1 MRKVA
6 VAALSVGLFRRL
18 AIAAAALLVALLVA
32 MPAAAQTASPSAA
45 AETRLS
51 DAAIRQVLV
60 QRVDVDKQAAGI
72 VVGVIDAKGR
82 RVIARG
88 VFDAA
93 DPRPVDGQ
101 TLFEIGSVTKA
112 FTGLLLADM
121 VRRGEV
127 TLDEPLVKLLP
138 AGSVAPERN
147 GKAITLID
155 LATHTSGLPRLPDNM
170 PMTDPLNPYADYGPD
185 LLDAFLRRYS
195 LTRDVG
201 AAYEYSNLGAGLL
214 GRALAQRAGGDYE
227 TVLRKRVLAP
237 LGMSS
242 TAIALSP
249 ALEARFSPG
258 HTADLATTP
267 HWDLP
272 TLAGAGGLR
281 SSADDLLKL
290 LAAELGYVDTP
301 LRAAMV
307 GQLDPRRPVGGDVQ
321 VALGWHVAATPK
333 GEIVSHGGG
342 TMGFQTFVGFDQT
355 SGVGVVVL
363 SNASGAMGV
372 EDLGL
377 HLLTGAP
384 LKTAPKVKVREAKT
398 LPPIVLDG
406 LTGRYALGP
415 GAVMAITR
423 EGQRMFG
430 QLTGQPRI
438 EIFAEGP
445 TAFFTRVVD
454 AQLTFTVGADGRAS
468 SVTLHQNGQNT
479 PAPRLAEGAE
489 PPAAPTPKVVALSPQ
504 ALDALVGRYALA
516 PAMILEVTRREGRLF
531 AQLTGQPVFEVFPQS
546 PTEVVWAV
554 VPARAQFVLGADG
567 KAISLVLH
575 QNGRALPA
583 PRVP

>member
-1 MRKVA
+1 MDGLFKSMA
-6 VAALSVGLFRRL
+6 VAA
-18 AIAAAALLVALLVA
+18 VALLVA
-32 MPAAAQTASPSAA
+32 MPAAAQTATPSA

-51 DAAIRQVLV
+51 DAAISQVLA
-60 QRVDVDKQAAGI
+60 QRVDVDKQAAGM
-72 VVGVIDAKGR
+72 VVGIIDAKGP

-88 VFDAA
+88 LYGAA
-93 DPRPVDGQ
+93 DPRPVNGQ

-112 FTGLLLADM
+112 LTGLLLADM
-121 VRRGEV
+121 VKRGEV
-127 TLDEPLVKLLP
+127 RLDEPVVKLLP
-138 AGSVAPERN
+138 AGSVVPERN

-155 LATHTSGLPRLPDNM
+155 LATHTSGLPRLADNM
-170 PMTDPLNPYADYGPD
+170 PMADPLNPYADYGPD

-201 AAYEYSNLGAGLL
+201 AAYEYSNLGVGLL
-214 GRALAQRAGGDYE
+214 GWALAQRAGGDYE
-227 TVLRKRVLAP
+227 TVLRGRVLGP

-242 TAIALSP
+242 TAIKLSP
-249 ALEARFSPG
+249 PLAARFSPG
-258 HTADLATTP
+258 HTADLSVTP
-267 HWDLP
+267 HWDLT

-301 LRAAMV
+301 LKAAMAE
-307 GQLDPRRPVGGDVQ
+307 QLVPRRPVGGNVQ
-321 VALGWHVAATPK
+321 VALGWHVATTPA

-342 TMGFQTFVGFDQT
+342 TMGFQIFVGFDRT
-355 SGVGVVVL
+355 SGLGVVVL
-363 SNASGAMGV
+363 SNTASVMGV

-384 LKTAPKVKVREAKT
+384 LKTAPKVKAREATT
-398 LPPIVLDG
+398 LPPTVLDG

-415 GAVMAITR
+415 GAVLTITR
-423 EGQRMFG
+423 EGPRMFG

-468 SVTLHQNGQNT
+468 AVTLHQNGQNT
-479 PAPRLAEGAE
+479 LAPRLADGVE
-489 PPAAPTPKVVALSPQ
+489 PPAAPTPKAVTLSPQ

-516 PAMILEVTRREGRLF
+516 PAMILTVTRQDGKLF
-531 AQLTGQPVFEVFPQS
+531 AQLTGQPAFEVFPQS
-546 PTEVVWAV
+546 PTEVNWAV
-554 VPARAQFVLGADG
+554 VRARAEFVLGADG

>member
-6 VAALSVGLFRRL
+6 VTVLIDGLFKTL
-18 AIAAAALLVALLVA
+18 AVAAAALLVA
-32 MPAAAQTASPSAA
+32 MPAAAQTASPAAA
-45 AETRLS
+45 AEARLS
-51 DAAIRQVLV
+51 EAAIRQVLA
-60 QRVDVDKQAAGI
+60 QRVDVDRQAAGI

-82 RVIARG
+82 RVTARG
-88 VFDAA
+88 VYDAA

-127 TLDEPLVKLLP
+127 RLDEPVVKLLP

-155 LATHTSGLPRLPDNM
+155 LSTHTSGLPRLADNM
-170 PMTDPLNPYADYGPD
+170 PMADPLNPYADYGPD

-201 AAYEYSNLGAGLL
+201 AAYEYSNLGVGLL
-214 GRALAQRAGGDYE
+214 GWALAQRAGGDYE

-242 TAIALSP
+242 TAIKLSP
-249 ALEARFSPG
+249 PLAARFSPG
-258 HTADLATTP
+258 HTADLSVTP
-267 HWDLP
+267 HWDLT

-290 LAAELGYVDTP
+290 MAAELGYVDTP
-301 LRAAMV
+301 LKAAMAD
-307 GQLDPRRPVGGDVQ
+307 QLVPRRPVGGNVQ
-321 VALGWHVAATPK
+321 VALGWHVATTPT

-342 TMGFQTFVGFDQT
+342 TMGFQTFVGFDRT
-355 SGVGVVVL
+355 TGLGVVVL
-363 SNASGAMGV
+363 SNTAGVMGV

-384 LKTAPKVKVREAKT
+384 LKTAPKVRQATT
-398 LPPIVLDG
+398 LPPAVLDG
-406 LTGRYALGP
+406 LTGRYVLGP
-415 GAVMAITR
+415 GAVMSITR
-423 EGQRMFG
+423 EGQRVFG

-445 TAFFTRVVD
+445 TAFFARVVD

-468 SVTLHQNGQNT
+468 AVTLHQNGQNT
-479 PAPRLAEGAE
+479 LAPRLADGVE
-489 PPAAPTPKVVALSPQ
+489 PPAAPTPKAVTLSPQ

-516 PAMILEVTRREGRLF
+516 PTMILTVTRQEGKLF
-531 AQLTGQPVFEVFPQS
+531 AQLTGQPTFEVFPQS
-546 PTEVVWAV
+546 PTEVTWAV
-554 VPARAQFVLGADG
+554 VRARAEFVLGADG
-567 KAISLVLH
+567 KAVSLVLH

>member
-6 VAALSVGLFRRL
+6 VTVLIDGLFKRL
-18 AIAAAALLVALLVA
+18 AVPAAALLIA
-32 MPAAAQTASPSAA
+32 MPAVAQTANPSAA
-45 AETRLS
+45 ADARLS
-51 DAAIRQVLV
+51 DAAIRQVLAR
-60 QRVDVDKQAAGI
+60 RVDVDKQAAGM

-82 RVIARG
+82 RVIAHG
-88 VFDAA
+88 VYDAA

-127 TLDEPLVKLLP
+127 RLDEPVVKLLP

-155 LATHTSGLPRLPDNM
+155 LATHTSGLPRLADNM
-170 PMTDPLNPYADYGPD
+170 PMADPLNPYADYGPD
-185 LLDAFLRRYS
+185 LLDAFLRRYT

-201 AAYEYSNLGAGLL
+201 ATYEYSNLGAGLL
-214 GRALAQRAGGDYE
+214 GWALAQRAGGDYE
-227 TVLRKRVLAP
+227 ALLRKRVLAP

-242 TAIALSP
+242 TAIKLSP
-249 ALEARFSPG
+249 PLAARFSPG
-258 HTADLATTP
+258 HTADLAITP
-267 HWDLP
+267 HWNLP

-290 LAAELGYVDTP
+290 LAAELGYADTP
-301 LRAAMV
+301 LKAAMAD
-307 GQLDPRRPVGGDVQ
+307 QLVPRRPVGGDVE
-321 VALGWHVAATPK
+321 VALGWHVVKTPE

-342 TMGFQTFVGFDQT
+342 TMGFLTFVGFDRT
-355 SGVGVVVL
+355 TGLGVVVL

-384 LKTAPKVKVREAKT
+384 MKTAPKIRQATT
-398 LPPIVLDG
+398 LPPAALDG
-406 LTGRYALGP
+406 LTGRYALAP
-415 GAVMAITR
+415 GAVLTITR

-438 EIFAEGP
+438 EIFAESP
-445 TAFFTRVVD
+445 TAFFARVVD

-468 SVTLHQNGQNT
+468 ALTLHQNGRDM
-479 PAPRLAEGAE
+479 PAPRLADEVAT
-489 PPAAPTPKVVALSPQ
+489 PAAPTP
-504 ALDALVGRYALA
+504 
-516 PAMILEVTRREGRLF
+516 
-531 AQLTGQPVFEVFPQS
+531 
-546 PTEVVWAV
+546 
-554 VPARAQFVLGADG
+554 
-567 KAISLVLH
+567 
-575 QNGRALPA
+575 
-583 PRVP
+583 

>member
-6 VAALSVGLFRRL
+6 VTVLIDGLFKRM
-18 AIAAAALLVALLVA
+18 AVAAAALLVA
-32 MPAAAQTASPSAA
+32 MPAMAQTASPAA
-45 AETRLS
+45 AEARLS
-51 DAAIRQVLV
+51 DAAIRQVLA
-60 QRVDVDKQAAGI
+60 QRVDVDKQAAGM

-88 VFDAA
+88 VYDAA

-112 FTGLLLADM
+112 FTSLLLADM

-127 TLDEPLVKLLP
+127 RLDEPVVKLLP
-138 AGSVAPERN
+138 AGSVVPERN

-155 LATHTSGLPRLPDNM
+155 LATHTSGLPRLADNM
-170 PMTDPLNPYADYGPD
+170 PMADPLNPYADYGPD
-185 LLDAFLRRYS
+185 LLDAFLRRYT
-195 LTRDVG
+195 LTRDIG
-201 AAYEYSNLGAGLL
+201 ATYEYSNLGAGLL
-214 GRALAQRAGGDYE
+214 GWALAQRAGGDYE

-242 TAIALSP
+242 TAIKLSP
-249 ALEARFSPG
+249 PLEARFSPG
-258 HTADLATTP
+258 HTADLSITP
-267 HWDLP
+267 HWDLT

-290 LAAELGYVDTP
+290 LAAELGYVETP
-301 LRAAMV
+301 LRGAMV
-307 GQLDPRRPVGGDVQ
+307 DQLDPRRPVGGDVQ
-321 VALGWHVAATPK
+321 VALGWHVATTPK

-342 TMGFQTFVGFDQT
+342 TMGFLTFVGFDRT
-355 SGVGVVVL
+355 SGLGVVVL
-363 SNASGAMGV
+363 SNASGGMGV

-384 LKTAPKVKVREAKT
+384 LKTPPKVRQATT
-398 LPPIVLDG
+398 LPPAVLDG
-406 LTGRYALGP
+406 LTGRYALVP
-415 GAVMAITR
+415 GVMTITR

-445 TAFFTRVVD
+445 TAFFAKVVD

-468 SVTLHQNGQNT
+468 AVTLHQNGLNT
-479 PAPRLAEGAE
+479 LAPRLADGAE
-489 PPAAPTPKVVALSPQ
+489 PPAAPAPKAVTLSPQ

-516 PAMILEVTRREGRLF
+516 PSVILTVTRQDGKLL

-554 VPARAQFVLGADG
+554 VPARAEFVLGPDG

-583 PRVP
+583 SRVP

>member
-6 VAALSVGLFRRL
+6 VAALSVVLSRRL
-18 AIAAAALLVALLVA
+18 AAAVLLGA
-32 MPAAAQTASPSAA
+32 MPAVAQTADAPVA

-51 DAAIRQVLV
+51 DAAIRRLLV

-82 RVIARG
+82 RVVAHG
-88 VFDAA
+88 VRDGA
-93 DPRPVDGQ
+93 DPRPVDGA

-127 TLDEPLVKLLP
+127 RLDEPVVALLP

-155 LATHTSGLPRLPDNM
+155 LATHTSGLPRLADNM
-170 PMTDPLNPYADYGPD
+170 PMADPLNPYADYGPD
-185 LLDAFLRRYS
+185 LLDAFLRS
-195 LTRDVG
+195 HTLTRDIGVT
-201 AAYEYSNLGAGLL
+201 YEYSNLGVGLL
-214 GRALAQRAGGDYE
+214 GWALGQRAGGDYE
-227 TVLRKRVLAP
+227 TVLHKRVLAP

-242 TAIALSP
+242 TAIRLSP

-258 HTADLATTP
+258 HTAGLAITP
-267 HWDLP
+267 HWDLT

-301 LRAAMV
+301 LRAAMAD
-307 GQLDPRRPVGGDVQ
+307 QLVPRRAVGGDVQ
-321 VALGWHVAATPK
+321 VALGWHVAMTPK

-342 TMGFQTFVGFDQT
+342 TMGFQTFVGFDRLT
-355 SGVGVVVL
+355 GLGVVVL
-363 SNASGAMGV
+363 SNTAGVMGV

-377 HLLTGAP
+377 HLLTGGP
-384 LKTAPKVKVREAKT
+384 LKTAPKLKVREAKT
-398 LPPIVLDG
+398 LPPAVLDG
-406 LTGRYALGP
+406 LTGRYMLAP
-415 GAVMAITR
+415 GAVLTITR
-423 EGQRMFG
+423 EDQRMFG

-454 AQLTFTVGADGRAS
+454 AQLTFTIGADGRAS

-479 PAPRLAEGAE
+479 PAPRL
-489 PPAAPTPKVVALSPQ
+489 P
-504 ALDALVGRYALA
+504 
-516 PAMILEVTRREGRLF
+516 
-531 AQLTGQPVFEVFPQS
+531 
-546 PTEVVWAV
+546 
-554 VPARAQFVLGADG
+554 
-567 KAISLVLH
+567 
-575 QNGRALPA
+575 
-583 PRVP
+583 